1 LLVFAYIWGFLLL
14 PLPLMVRW
22 FLPAYREMRPA
33 VRIPFFQRLAQAT
46 GQQPD
51 SGAAVRRRTVLQGVL
66 YSMAWCAVVT
76 ALARPQWLEPPIFR
90 EVPTRDLLL
99 AIDLSGSMEA
109 EDVTGRDGSSTDRL
123 TAVKEVLDD
132 FLGRR
137 QGDRVGI
144 IVFGTEAFV
153 QAPFTE
159 DLAVCRELVQET
171 AARMAGPKTALGD
184 AIGLSITLFERS
196 TVEERVLI
204 ALTDGNDTG
213 SRVPPTEAARI
224 ASDNGITIH
233 TIAFGDPASVG
244 EEQFDE
250 ETLKTV
256 AQTTGGRYFYAA
268 DKNALEAIYSE
279 LNQIETRKVET
290 ITHRPRRDLFHWP
303 LVLVLVV
310 SIGYHLPMAL
320 QHQLRKRRFQNFSAG
335 YSDNKARFRGVRITD
350 NG

>member
-1 LLVFAYIWGFLLL
+1 
-14 PLPLMVRW
+14 
-22 FLPAYREMRPA
+22 MRPA
-33 VRIPFFQRLAQAT
+33 IRIPFFQKLAQAT
-46 GQQPD
+46 GQRPD
-51 SGAAVRRRTVLQGVL
+51 SGAVVRRRTVIQGVL
-66 YSMAWCAVVT
+66 YVVVWCAVVS
-76 ALARPQWLEPPIFR
+76 ALARPQWLEPPIVK

-109 EDVTGRDGSSTDRL
+109 EDVTGRDGNSTDRL

-132 FLGRR
+132 FLSRR

-144 IVFGTEAFV
+144 IVFGTGAFV
-153 QAPFTE
+153 QVPFTE
-159 DLAVCRELVQET
+159 DLEICRELVQET

-196 TVEERVLI
+196 TVEKRVLI

-213 SRVPPTEAARI
+213 SRVPPAEAARI

-256 AQTTGGRYFYAA
+256 AETTGGRYFYAA
-268 DKNALEAIYSE
+268 DREALEGIYAE
-279 LNQIETRKVET
+279 LNRVETRKVET
-290 ITHRPRRDLFHWP
+290 ISHRPRRDLFHWP
-303 LVLVLVV
+303 LALILMV
-310 SIGYHLPMAL
+310 SLGYHLPMAF
-320 QHQLRKRRFQNFSAG
+320 HQQRQNRKLRFQNLS
-335 YSDNKARFRGVRITD
+335 TEQ
-350 NG
+350 